1 MNINRPI
8 RKEFTLSIRKIYILS
23 LVILLFII
31 VAFLLPYMLIWGE
44 RFMAG
49 LRYHFSDRKYR
60 WDSLYFYLLVLRDIF
75 RISLFIIVGAVL
87 HELLHAVLWIF
98 FTKKG
103 IKSIRFGITESEF
116 SPYIHCTEPLP
127 VWVYRIGIIL
137 PGLVLGI
144 IPAVWA
150 IITGSFW
157 LLMFG
162 FFFSWAASG
171 DFIIFY
177 MIRKLK
183 NNIMVYDHPQ
193 KVGCYIEERA
203 VFND

>member
-1 MNINRPI
+1 
-8 RKEFTLSIRKIYILS
+8 
-23 LVILLFII
+23 
-31 VAFLLPYMLIWGE
+31 MLIWGE
-44 RFMAG
+44 SFFTSF
-49 LRYHFSDRKYR
+49 RYYVLDRKYQ
-60 WDSLYFYLLVLRDIF
+60 WDSAFFYLLLLRDLF
-75 RISLFIIVGAVL
+75 RVSLVLIIGAAL

-103 IKSIRFGITESEF
+103 IRSIRFGITESDF

-127 VWVYRIGIIL
+127 VWVYRIGTVL

-150 IITGSFW
+150 ILTGRFW

-171 DFIIFY
+171 DFIILY
-177 MIRKLK
+177 MIRNLK
-183 NNIMVYDHPQ
+183 KNILVYDHPQ
-193 KVGCYIEERA
+193 KVGCYI
-203 VFND
+203 V

>member
-1 MNINRPI
+1 MEINQPI
-8 RKEFTLSIRKIYILS
+8 RKEFTVSIRKIYVLS
-23 LVILLFII
+23 LIFMLFII
-31 VAFLLPYMLIWGE
+31 VIYVLPYMLIWGE
-44 RFMAG
+44 SFFTSF
-49 LRYHFSDRKYR
+49 RYYVLDRKYQ
-60 WDSLYFYLLVLRDIF
+60 WDSAFFYLLLLRDLF
-75 RISLFIIVGAVL
+75 RVSLFLIIGAAL

-103 IKSIRFGITESEF
+103 IRSIRFGITESDF

-127 VWVYRIGIIL
+127 VWVYQIGTVL

-150 IITGSFW
+150 ILAGRFW

-171 DFIIFY
+171 DFIILY
-177 MIRKLK
+177 MIRNLK
-183 NNIMVYDHPQ
+183 KNILVYDHPQ
-193 KVGCYIEERA
+193 KVGCYI
-203 VFND
+203 V